1 MVTMV
6 TGKLQVLKY
15 LIVEVGADPVARDND
30 GLTTLHAA
38 TQGGHLDVV
47 RVSLSI
53 LHLYNPYIRTYIR
66 IYIHTHPHAHTHGV
80 GNMMIFLSQIFTNA
94 LPTYHFVVLYK
105 QPLNLR

>member
-6 TGKLQVLKY
+6 TGKLQILKY

-47 RVSLSI
+47 RVSVSTLPLCICMQYSRNATSHSLGYLSKTGYSK
-53 LHLYNPYIRTYIR
+53 L
-66 IYIHTHPHAHTHGV
+66 
-80 GNMMIFLSQIFTNA
+80 A
-94 LPTYHFVVLYK
+94 L
-105 QPLNLR
+105 